1 MTSSG
6 AGRIISENPITAD
19 EGMIIFLARGDTAG
33 GTMTV
38 TASSGTLTPDSKTIT
53 VIIPPSVGIKNGY
66 VSTQAGF
73 IAGMQPKIFKL
84 VGNRF
89 TLPAGISK
97 AFDCIEVFDIQGRLV
112 LRTAISKD
120 LKIIDLSKTV
130 GADGVLI
137 VRALNRTN

>member
-1 MTSSG
+1 
-6 AGRIISENPITAD
+6 
-19 EGMIIFLARGDTAG
+19 
-33 GTMTV
+33 
-38 TASSGTLTPDSKTIT
+38 
-53 VIIPPSVGIKNGY
+53 
-66 VSTQAGF
+66 
-73 IAGMQPKIFKL
+73 MQPKIFKL

-112 LRTAISKD
+112 LRTAISKG

-130 GADGVLI
+130 RADGVLI